1 MTIQETIIKIVNE
14 SPAIKGVDLVVEV
27 MQEIP
32 ISERQNADVPGEI
45 EKLVKL
51 GKIIEIEY
59 ILPTENDRIKTI
71 YFPLG
76 TSIRRTY

>member
-14 SPAIKGVDLVVEV
+14 SPAIKGVGLVVEV

-32 ISERQNADVPGEI
+32 ISERAKADVPEEI

-51 GKIIEIEY
+51 GKVIEIEY
-59 ILPTENDRIKTI
+59 ALPTENDRIKTI
-71 YFPLG
+71 YFPSG